1 MMLIIFSAWA
11 EIFSFEYFSLKVFN
25 ALTEKKSQF
34 LKIFDIIFD
43 KSFFLVKSTINP
55 FFPLTIISFAPSVFV
70 QITGVPS
77 LKDSMFTIPKASDL
91 LADMLAKHFEKIV
104 PISLFGMFPK
114 KATWLFC
121 FNDLV
126 NFFKVF
132 FSGPSPTIKSF
143 SFGTIFIHSLNS

>member
-1 MMLIIFSAWA
+1 MLCFAYSFSNVCSA
-11 EIFSFEYFSLKVFN
+11 FFEYFSQFFN
-25 ALTEKKSQF
+25 TNSIF
-34 LKIFDIIFD
+34 LA

-91 LADMLAKHFEKIV
+91 LAEMLAKHFEKIV

-114 KATWLFC
+114 KATRLFC
-121 FNDLV
+121 SNDLV
-126 NFFKVF
+126 NFCKVF